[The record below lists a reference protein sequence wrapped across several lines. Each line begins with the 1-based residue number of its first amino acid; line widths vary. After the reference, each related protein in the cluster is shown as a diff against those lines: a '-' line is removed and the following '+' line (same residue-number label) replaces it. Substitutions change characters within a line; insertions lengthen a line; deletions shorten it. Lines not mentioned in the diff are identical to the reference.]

1 MSKQLV
7 QKRRFTKKTF
17 KLKKDEIKVYESDL
31 SEDREYSVDYL
42 QLGVKTFH
50 NNARDINWQIILF
63 CVFLSQLGLL
73 IYAAR
78 VEWTL
83 LYLLAFSII
92 GAIALGLFIESK
104 MGAKKRTILLSGGK
118 VDLEFFQDK
127 PTPLET
133 EDFIDETISRIKKAY
148 RSEYLKWEKT
158 DTIEYKK
165 ERIEWLKKM
174 RIISEEE
181 MNELIN
187 DVETK
192 TFKPIGFM
200 KNRSSH

>member
-1 MSKQLV
+1 MSKQLI
-7 QKRRFTKKTF
+7 QKRKFTKKIF
-17 KLKKDEIKVYESDL
+17 KLKKDEVKVYESDL

-42 QLGVKTFH
+42 ELGVKTFR
-50 NNARDINWQIILF
+50 NNSRDVNWQVILF
-63 CVFLSQLGLL
+63 CIFLSQLSLL
-73 IYAAR
+73 VYAAW

-92 GAIALGLFIESK
+92 GSIALGLFIESK
-104 MGAKKRTILLSGGK
+104 MGSKKRTILLSGGK
-118 VDLEFFQDK
+118 VDLEFFEDK

-133 EDFIDETISRIKKAY
+133 EDFMDEMVSRIKKAY
-148 RSEYLKWEKT
+148 RAEYLKWEKT

-181 MNELIN
+181 MNELIH

>member
-1 MSKQLV
+1 MSKQLI
-7 QKRRFTKKTF
+7 QKRKFTKKIF

-42 QLGVKTFH
+42 QLGVKTFR
-50 NNARDINWQIILF
+50 NNARDINWQLVMF
-63 CVFLSQLGLL
+63 SVFLSQFGML
-73 IYAAR
+73 IYAIR

-104 MGAKKRTILLSGGK
+104 MGSKKRTILLSGGK
-118 VDLEFFQDK
+118 VDLEFFQNK
-127 PTPLET
+127 PTPLEA

-148 RSEYLKWEKT
+148 RAEYLKWEKS

-181 MNELIN
+181 MNELIH